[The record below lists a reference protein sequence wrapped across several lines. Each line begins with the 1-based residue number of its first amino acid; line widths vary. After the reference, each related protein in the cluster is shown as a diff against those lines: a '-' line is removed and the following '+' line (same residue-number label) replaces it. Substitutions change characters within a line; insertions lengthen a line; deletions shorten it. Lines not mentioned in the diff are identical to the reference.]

1 MARVSFRRSL
11 VVASVSILAT
21 ILPAPSAHAAGGC
34 AVGSAINV
42 GVGVGFP
49 PPSAFVSVT
58 GGYCSYRSG
67 GGTVAYSC
75 SAVSICTVRAG
86 GTTFSCAL
94 TCSGT
99 IPSVPTCALVSVSI
113 TGVGGHG
120 IVADLNAG
128 NCINS
133 GE

>member
-1 MARVSFRRSL
+1 MARVPFLKSL
-11 VVASVSILAT
+11 VVGSVSVLAT
-21 ILPAPSAHAAGGC
+21 ILPAPAAHAAGGC
-34 AVGSAINV
+34 AVGAAVNV
-42 GVGVGFP
+42 GAGVGFP
-49 PPSAFVSVT
+49 PPAAFVSVT
-58 GGYCSYRSG
+58 GAYCQYRSG

-86 GTTFSCAL
+86 GVTFTCAL

-99 IPSVPTCALVSVSI
+99 VPSVPVCALVSVQI

-128 NCINS
+128 VCLGNGS
-133 GE
+133 